1 VDFAA
6 RLAATTIVDSRYS
19 SRYVGSTIYQEAVEM
34 SSSYALHATLVID
47 AVSPEP
53 LRDGVVLVE
62 DGTITDIGPADRVS
76 VPNDAVRIEL
86 GERTLLPG
94 MMDVHV
100 HLSGSRSYNEAAT
113 PQDLLVLRAAED
125 CCRLID
131 AGFTTVRDVGSMIA
145 LSLRR
150 AIADGVITGPRIYA
164 AGPIISQTGGHG
176 DAHHLPL
183 EEARRRR
190 NAIIADGPDQ
200 CRQAV
205 RQAVRA
211 GADLIK
217 ICTTGGVGSMM
228 DDPEDEHFTAEEI
241 AAIVDEAHRARRRVA
256 SHAQGKAG
264 ILAAVRGGVDS
275 IEHGYYLDEECAAE
289 MRERGTHFV
298 PTLALVEV
306 YKRAVANPHDMPPWR
321 LRKQQ
326 AAIPAIERE
335 FPLACRSGLTVAT
348 GSDYSGSPLRR
359 HGDNADEPITMVQH
373 GLAPLEAIRAATI
386 QSARIIGVENSVGSL
401 EPGKQADLIALD
413 GDPLTDIN
421 ALRRVAFVM
430 QAGRVHRAA
439 ETPARAAV
447 PA

>member
-1 VDFAA
+1 MSPSLALRAA
-6 RLAATTIVDSRYS
+6 L
-19 SRYVGSTIYQEAVEM
+19 
-34 SSSYALHATLVID
+34 LID

-62 DGTITDIGPADRVS
+62 NGTITAVGPAERVP
-76 VPNDAVRIEL
+76 VPQDAERIDL
-86 GERTLLPG
+86 GERTLMPG

-113 PQDLLVLRAAED
+113 ERDLLVLRAAED
-125 CCRLID
+125 GRTLLD

-150 AIADGVITGPRIYA
+150 AIADGVIVGPRIYA
-164 AGPIISQTGGHG
+164 AGPIISQTGGHA
-176 DAHHLPL
+176 DAHHLPI

-205 RQAVRA
+205 RQAIRA

-228 DDPEDEHFTAEEI
+228 DDPEDEHFTADEI

-289 MRERGTHFV
+289 MHERGTFFV

-326 AAIPAIERE
+326 AAIPAIERA
-335 FPLACRSGLTVAT
+335 FPLACRSGLTIAT

-373 GLAPLEAIRAATI
+373 GMQPLEAIHAATI
-386 QSARIIGVENSVGSL
+386 QSARVIGVEQLVGSL
-401 EPGKQADLIALD
+401 EPGMQADVIALA
-413 GDPLTDIN
+413 GDPLADIS
-421 ALRRVAFVM
+421 ALRRVDFVM
-430 QAGRVHRAA
+430 QGGRIHRAA
-439 ETPARAAV
+439 EAPLRAAV